1 MRDGKPFLAAKTLS
15 SFSIATANQD
25 SHLPLL
31 LNSPAHQGPP
41 SRPPL
46 LWSLLRPPSP
56 AARTTPAAPPS
67 SYFACVHNF
76 RQSSSYFFDLQDS
89 VSGIKAANGA
99 GILKML
105 LDAGD
110 TLVIKDYNE
119 PILWEN
125 LERVL
130 SADVK
135 KQTVFFL
142 QTVDVWST
150 SSAAEDCRCGPQ
162 TVDVLASEKQ
172 TAPK

>member
-1 MRDGKPFLAAKTLS
+1 MRELG
-15 SFSIATANQD
+15 FS
-25 SHLPLL
+25 
-31 LNSPAHQGPP
+31 PP
-41 SRPPL
+41 SAVELTGASGASFTTASPL
-46 LWSLLRPPSP
+46 VSFTTVVASRKNDASSTTELL
-56 AARTTPAAPPS
+56 
-67 SYFACVHNF
+67 F
-76 RQSSSYFFDLQDS
+76 RLSQLQDS

-142 QTVDVWST
+142 QTADVWST